1 MKKLNRYLEFQRM
14 QKLYENS
21 LPKVQHMDLIT
32 FAWNYY
38 NDQIKKFE
46 ELRNFWTTEE
56 LSKFLKPTD
65 QNKSTIYK

>member
-1 MKKLNRYLEFQRM
+1 MKKLNRYLEFQKM

-21 LPKVQHMDLIT
+21 LPKVQHMDLLT

-46 ELRNFWTTEE
+46 ELRNFWTAEE
-56 LSKFLKPTD
+56 LAKFLKPKKE
-65 QNKSTIYK
+65 N

>member
-21 LPKVQHMDLIT
+21 LPKVQHMDLLT

-46 ELRNFWTTEE
+46 ELRNFWTAEE

-65 QNKSTIYK
+65 KKQIH

>member
-46 ELRNFWTTEE
+46 ELRNFWTAEE

-65 QNKSTIYK
+65 KKQIH

>member
-21 LPKVQHMDLIT
+21 LPKVQHMDLLT

-46 ELRNFWTTEE
+46 ELRNFWTADE
-56 LSKFLKPTD
+56 LQKFLKPKKE
-65 QNKSTIYK
+65 N